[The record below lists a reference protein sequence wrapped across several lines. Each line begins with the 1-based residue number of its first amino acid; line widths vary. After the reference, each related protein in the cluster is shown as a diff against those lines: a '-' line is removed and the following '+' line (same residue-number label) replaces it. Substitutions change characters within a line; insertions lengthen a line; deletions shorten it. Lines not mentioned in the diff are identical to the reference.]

1 LGGPYVSYFIFCR
14 LLFHYQH
21 GLCDMC
27 QILKYIL
34 LGILVVIPV
43 VNDIGL
49 QNMYEYRLGITSN

>member
-1 LGGPYVSYFIFCR
+1 
-14 LLFHYQH
+14 
-21 GLCDMC
+21 MC